1 MTRILDIIFSLFL
14 FLIFIIPILIIS
26 ILIFIYS
33 PGSVL
38 FWSRRIGRD
47 NIVFHMPKFRT
58 MKLNAPDVA
67 THLLKDSSKYITKIG
82 YFLRK
87 KSLDELPQLWSILIG
102 DMTFIGPRPALY
114 NQNDLIDLRTKYGI
128 HKLKPGITGL
138 AQISGRDSLAVK
150 DKVDFDLKYLNE
162 KSLTLNIKII
172 YLTLLKVLRNEGIKH

>member
-14 FLIFIIPILIIS
+14 FFIFIIPILIIS

-38 FWSRRIGRD
+38 FWSSRIGRD
-47 NIVFHMPKFRT
+47 NIIFNMPKFRT
-58 MKLNAPDVA
+58 MKLNTPDVA
-67 THLLKDSSKYITKIG
+67 THLLEDSSKYITKIG
-82 YFLRK
+82 FFLRK
-87 KSLDELPQLWSILIG
+87 KSLDELPQLWSIFIG

-128 HKLKPGITGL
+128 NKLKPGITGL
-138 AQISGRDSLAVK
+138 AQISGRDTLTVK